1 MAAKLSVIMSAY
13 NSSETIERAITS
25 ILGQTFSDF
34 ELIVLNDGSTDETEE
49 KVLAFSDERITY
61 LRLEHAG
68 LTKALNLG
76 IAQAQGDIIVR
87 HDSDD
92 WSESDRFAKQVL
104 CFENDDDL
112 SLVASWHNVVDDE
125 GVYLGLKSTAAD
137 DESLKSM
144 MRWRNP
150 LCHGSVAV
158 RKSALEAMG
167 GYNEQLLF
175 SQDYDLWLRMAARGM
190 KFACIAEPLYN
201 YSITPDSIARGWIK
215 LSYAKN
221 IRQNVSEP
229 RVSQGFAI
237 TGITAVGK
245 RKTESLWNYA
255 LGSLAL
261 DDGRRR
267 TAFIYFMKS
276 LLKNPRN
283 WHAIAK
289 MGLALLPATVAE
301 SIFSGAKNRLEG
313 KKDS

>member
-25 ILGQTFSDF
+25 ILDQTFSDF
-34 ELIVLNDGSTDETEE
+34 ELIVLNDGSTDDTEE
-49 KVLAFSDERITY
+49 KVLAFSDERIMY
-61 LRLEHAG
+61 QRLEHAG

-76 IAQAQGDIIVR
+76 IAQAHANIIVR

-92 WSESDRFAKQVL
+92 WSESDRFTKQVQ
-104 CFENDDDL
+104 CFENDEDL

-125 GVYLGLKSTAAD
+125 GRYLGLKSTAAD
-137 DESLKSM
+137 DESLKAM

-150 LCHGSVAV
+150 FCHGSVAV
-158 RKSALEAMG
+158 RKSALETVG

-201 YSITPDSIARGWIK
+201 YSITPDSIAKGWLK

-221 IRQNVSEP
+221 IRQNVLRLEGEQS
-229 RVSQGFAI
+229 FAVNEI
-237 TGITAVGK
+237 PVLGSK
-245 RKTESLWNYA
+245 RTDSLWYHA

-261 DDGRRR
+261 DDGKRVR
-267 TAFIYFMKS
+267 AFVYFVKS
-276 LLKNPRN
+276 LLKNPFH
-283 WHAIAK
+283 WPAYFKA
-289 MGLALLPATVAE
+289 GTALLPTVVARAIVGRVKKLLE
-301 SIFSGAKNRLEG
+301 SKN
-313 KKDS
+313 D